1 MSKQWVKMDPKARTI
16 KLMIFVRMDSNI
28 WK

>member
-1 MSKQWVKMDPKARTI
+1 MDPKARTI

-28 WK
+28 WKIEL